1 MTNFK
6 NALIYRLSRGVDFSN
21 LEEQLA
27 AFAFTPCGSQDMAK
41 TGWFP
46 PLGEALTHTVNG
58 QTLLVVQREEKLLPA
73 AVIKKELN
81 GKVAKLE
88 AEQHRKLK
96 KTEKDSLK
104 DEVIQTLMPR
114 AFSRYHKTQIWINEG
129 AGLIIVDA
137 ASAKRAEDALA
148 LLRKTLGSLPVVPLT
163 MESPVELTL
172 TEWVR
177 SGQPPVGFTL
187 QDEAE
192 LKAVLEEGGIIR
204 CKHQDLCGDEIATNI
219 GAGKLVTKL
228 ALEWR
233 ERISFVLTDSCGLKK
248 LEFSSQLL
256 EQNDDIDRDD
266 YAARF
271 DADFVLMTGELAA
284 LIADLIQVLGGE
296 MDRGTEPKESASV
309 SAGDEDLD
317 LDALYP
323 EATRFIQRVGR
334 ASISGVQREFRIGY
348 NRAARLIEQM
358 EHNGVVSGAAHDGS
372 RTVLNGGG
380 AQ

>member
-1 MTNFK
+1 MINFK
-6 NALIYRLSRGVDFSN
+6 NALIYRLSGGIDLSK

-27 AFAFTPCGSQDMAK
+27 VFAFTPCGSQDMAK
-41 TGWFP
+41 AGWIP
-46 PLGEALTHTVNG
+46 PLGEVLTHTANG
-58 QTLLVVQREEKLLPA
+58 MTLLVVQREEKILPA
-73 AVIKKELN
+73 AVIKKELD

-88 AEQHRKLK
+88 AEQHRRLK

-104 DEVIQTLMPR
+104 DEVIQTLIPR

-129 AGLIIVDA
+129 AGLIIVDT

-148 LLRKTLGSLPVVPLT
+148 FLRKTLGSLPVVPLA
-163 MESPVELTL
+163 MESPVEMTL
-172 TEWVR
+172 TNWVR
-177 SGQPPVGFTL
+177 SSHAPTWFKL

-204 CKHQDLCGDEIATNI
+204 CKHQDLCGDEIGMNI
-219 GAGKLVTKL
+219 RAGKLVTKL

-233 ERISFVLTDSCGLKK
+233 ERISFVLTDSCSLKK

-256 EQNDDIDRDD
+256 DQNDDIDRDD

-284 LIADLIQVLGGE
+284 LIAYLIEVLGGE
-296 MDRGTEPKESASV
+296 MEHGTDAKETVVDSA
-309 SAGDEDLD
+309 DDTEQDD
-317 LDALYP
+317 LYP
-323 EATRFIQRVGR
+323 KAVEFVQRVGR

-348 NRAARLIEQM
+348 NRAARIIEQM
-358 EHNGVVSGAAHDGS
+358 EYGGVVSAPAHDGS
-372 RTVLNGGG
+372 RTVLSGGG